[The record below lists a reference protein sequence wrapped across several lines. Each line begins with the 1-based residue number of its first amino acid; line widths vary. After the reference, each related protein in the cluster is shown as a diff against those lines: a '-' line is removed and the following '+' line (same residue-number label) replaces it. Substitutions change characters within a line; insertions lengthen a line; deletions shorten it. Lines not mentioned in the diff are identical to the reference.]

1 MYKKEIFGKY
11 KFIKFK
17 GADILIDKSYFSNV
31 ASKNILRDDT
41 QKNVSD
47 DLSNT
52 YASTSLDNMILNSNL
67 DNENVI
73 K

>member
-1 MYKKEIFGKY
+1 MYKKENFGKY

-31 ASKNILRDDT
+31 TSKNILKDNVE
-41 QKNVSD
+41 KNVSD
-47 DLSNT
+47 DLSNV
-52 YASTSLDNMILNSNL
+52 YVSTSLDNMVLNSNL